1 KIAHIQLLPMLSG
14 VQKVTLQELMIL
26 NDNEY
31 TKYLIC
37 KEEGELTEE
46 CKRLGI
52 KTHVVKDLTREI
64 NAVKDIIALYKIY
77 KFLKANDID
86 IVHTH
91 SAKTGFLGRVA
102 AKLAGIPLIVH
113 TVHGFPFDSAK
124 NKYIAFFYK
133 VLEFI
138 SARFADI
145 IICLHD
151 GDKETCKKLLHVPE
165 SKVLVL
171 PNGIAFTEFFRLSE
185 CDKKKART
193 ILGIPESSLVFTMVG
208 RLWEQ
213 KNPLLLIN
221 AAKEVINEYPSDDII
236 FLLIGDGFLRK
247 EIERIAEREI
257 YHNKIVLLG
266 WRKDIP
272 DILSCSDVFV
282 LPSRWEGM
290 PLAILEAQATGLPCI
305 VSDIPGNNN
314 LVKDGVNGYLFESG
328 SVTQLKDA
336 ILRMRVIEKR
346 HEMGI
351 NAYDYVSQK
360 HCIHKRIDNI
370 DNLYKK
376 MLNKKMLNKKMKLKH

>member
-1 KIAHIQLLPMLSG
+1 MKKIAHIQLLPMLSG

-213 KNPLLLIN
+213 KNPLLILFGNGYKNQTGELVMEMEVPAILCNFGIIGFILYLGPFIFALIYGM
-221 AAKEVINEYPSDDII
+221 KEMLKNKKEIKIDKVMYLTG
-236 FLLIGDGFLRK
+236 FLLAFALSSLSGYVFFNLFFL
-247 EIERIAEREI
+247 
-257 YHNKIVLLG
+257 
-266 WRKDIP
+266 P
-272 DILSCSDVFV
+272 FV
-282 LPSRWEGM
+282 L
-290 PLAILEAQATGLPCI
+290 
-305 VSDIPGNNN
+305 
-314 LVKDGVNGYLFESG
+314 
-328 SVTQLKDA
+328 
-336 ILRMRVIEKR
+336 
-346 HEMGI
+346 GI
-351 NAYDYVSQK
+351 F
-360 HCIHKRIDNI
+360 
-370 DNLYKK
+370 YKYFF
-376 MLNKKMLNKKMKLKH
+376 L